1 MSTILPES
9 EKIRRAVRWISDQLN
24 ENPGSRPLKW
34 IEPAAIRFDLNP
46 QETDFLI
53 QFYRN
58 TKHEKTED

>member
-1 MSTILPES
+1 MSTILPEN
-9 EKIRRAVRWISDQLN
+9 EKIRRAVRWISDQIT
-24 ENPGSRPLKW
+24 ENPGSPLQKW

-58 TKHEKTED
+58 ATHEKTED